1 MAMDDTDLTPLR
13 QAVQAAPDDS
23 EARLAL
29 LQALVAAAQWQEADD
44 VSLPLRQHEALPHG
58 ALALLAIVSG
68 KMERWEEVVQTCR
81 QALELQPDDALL
93 LFNLGTAL
101 AHQDD
106 VQAAR
111 EAFEKAIEQQEDW
124 AELQYNWGTVLLR
137 QEHYT
142 DALDAFERA
151 TELRES
157 YPEAYFSCGNVHAMK
172 GLEANGSLDYYE
184 IDCAINAYKR
194 AIQHR
199 PGYPAALYNLGML
212 YGRMGSDEGL
222 SIWDQYLEATDALD
236 EEETFRMRAQEYK
249 RDLQDRLR

>member
-1 MAMDDTDLTPLR
+1 MDDTDLTLLR

-23 EARLAL
+23 VARLAL
-29 LQALVAAAQWQEADD
+29 LQALVAVEQWQEADA
-44 VSLPLRQHEALPHG
+44 VSGSLRQHEAPPDG
-58 ALALLAIVSG
+58 ARALLAIVSG
-68 KMERWEEVVQTCR
+68 KLQRWEEAVQICQ

-124 AELQYNWGTVLLR
+124 AELHYNWGTVLLR

-157 YPEAYFSCGNVHAMK
+157 YPEAHFSCGRVGKWCTGRDGK
-172 GLEANGSLDYYE
+172 G
-184 IDCAINAYKR
+184 
-194 AIQHR
+194 R
-199 PGYPAALYNLGML
+199 P
-212 YGRMGSDEGL
+212 
-222 SIWDQYLEATDALD
+222 
-236 EEETFRMRAQEYK
+236 
-249 RDLQDRLR
+249 